1 MTDVARKKQSRLCV
15 CVILKWDVFVHVG
28 QAVSIG
34 TPQPF
39 PVLPLTCFRRKPMEI
54 NRTGRNSFY
63 MPSFLTEWLGS

>member
-28 QAVSIG
+28 QAVSVG

-39 PVLPLTCFRRKPMEI
+39 PVLPLACFRRKPMELEGI
-54 NRTGRNSFY
+54 AF
-63 MPSFLTEWLGS
+63 MCHLF